1 MPRTKSTASRKNS
14 LVANLN
20 RRKRKGTSRPKSR
33 STVSSKSYRDMQRE
47 WPRSKKRK
55 KSARKKAR
63 RRK

>member
-33 STVSSKSYRDMQRE
+33 STVSSKSYRDMQRG
-47 WPRSKKRK
+47 WPRSTKRK
-55 KSARKKAR
+55 TARKKAR
-63 RRK
+63 SRK